1 MSDTN
6 NSPNPLNHL
15 TSQVDQKPN
24 TKANQKKK
32 IDTIYN
38 AQFIR
43 PII

>member
-6 NSPNPLNHL
+6 NSPNSL